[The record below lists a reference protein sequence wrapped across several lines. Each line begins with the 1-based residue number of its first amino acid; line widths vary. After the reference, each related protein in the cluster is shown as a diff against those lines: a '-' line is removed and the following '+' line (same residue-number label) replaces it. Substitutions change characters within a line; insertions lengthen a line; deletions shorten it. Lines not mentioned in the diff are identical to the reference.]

1 MKQLSSDTKFAHL
14 GKPGTA
20 FTSGFQ
26 RRLDQILK
34 LVNLD
39 NKSILDQGCGEGVWL
54 EKFSEYTDWDKIY
67 GFDIDPESV
76 ELLKK
81 QNPNLKSENIKVC
94 PGEELEFDDETFDI
108 VLSNEVL
115 EHVVDDKKVVA
126 ETLRVLKPG
135 GKFIIFTPNRGW
147 PFETHGA
154 FFRGKYYW
162 GNIPFLPWM
171 PKVVRKKFSLHVRN
185 YGHFEIKKV
194 VTANAQEESET
205 EKVLII
211 PGFNGQIKDNWKEW
225 AFNELRGV
233 DVELLDL
240 PESNTNLSNSLN
252 YIESKYSDVLNS
264 KGRVSIISHSAG
276 AGIALKLSEKYDL
289 NKLILV
295 APVVNATKDN
305 SLELQNYYSQLGSY
319 DLFKLKENINKV
331 TVLFDA
337 EDSVSGKDRTS
348 YMIELL
354 KGAKF
359 IELKGKGHFT
369 HHENVSTLPELL
381 TMFKPVSKFKIIH
394 HSHVFPGFDKLAR
407 KYGLFGKMIQ
417 KFFHLIEKT
426 PLNFFGISHF
436 IVAEK
441 VY

>member
-1 MKQLSSDTKFAHL
+1 
-14 GKPGTA
+14 
-20 FTSGFQ
+20 
-26 RRLDQILK
+26 
-34 LVNLD
+34 
-39 NKSILDQGCGEGVWL
+39 
-54 EKFSEYTDWDKIY
+54 
-67 GFDIDPESV
+67 
-76 ELLKK
+76 
-81 QNPNLKSENIKVC
+81 
-94 PGEELEFDDETFDI
+94 
-108 VLSNEVL
+108 
-115 EHVVDDKKVVA
+115 
-126 ETLRVLKPG
+126 
-135 GKFIIFTPNRGW
+135 
-147 PFETHGA
+147 
-154 FFRGKYYW
+154 
-162 GNIPFLPWM
+162 M

-359 IELKGKGHFT
+359 IELKGKR
-369 HHENVSTLPELL
+369 TLY
-381 TMFKPVSKFKIIH
+381 S
-394 HSHVFPGFDKLAR
+394 S
-407 KYGLFGKMIQ
+407 
-417 KFFHLIEKT
+417 
-426 PLNFFGISHF
+426 
-436 IVAEK
+436 
-441 VY
+441 